1 MDLLID
7 ATSYYVKNGDIDVKD
22 IFGGT
27 FNDVEIFYSTPAI
40 YTKCKNAEFLASR
53 QSNVPSAR
61 EFTNQAAQENI
72 AETNKEPVNWSI
84 KTGDFFPYADCD
96 HCYWTG
102 YFTSRQGLKRL
113 ERVGSSFLHA
123 ARQIHSIKQLQS
135 AVFEPS
141 KRLKSNSQVDS
152 ELIPVLRTWN
162 ESPLYELEDAM
173 GVAQHHDAVAGMLTN
188 DPIFF
193 TTCTDFKG
201 AQTLLLVFYR
211 DLKTARRIGLRETY
225 FLRS

>member
-1 MDLLID
+1 VDLLID
-7 ATSYYVKNGDIDVKD
+7 ATSYYVKNGDIDVED

-27 FNDVEIFYSTPAI
+27 FNDVEIFYSTPAR

-135 AVFEPS
+135 ADFEPY

-188 DPIFF
+188 DPIFSQLALISRGL
-193 TTCTDFKG
+193 KL
-201 AQTLLLVFYR
+201 TLLVL
-211 DLKTARRIGLRETY
+211 
-225 FLRS
+225 